1 VDDGLKGISMGKL
14 NIEDMSMENIL
25 SNLRRHLQEGRPL
38 TLYNTYKGI
47 PITYE
52 AEVAMVDPNFIGLI
66 VHPYQTVC
74 IRAERRTY
82 LKGKLLPELLRA
94 YPVSIDH
101 VNHIVLLKD
110 FQIPKSISTDL
121 YNSWV
126 SPTKPIKMEVSSESQ
141 EDFMVEMMEIAVL
154 EENRVRV
161 AFEVAEDVP
170 YDRLDE
176 VSLNFRFEPGG
187 EMILIPGLVN
197 SLTKVRRKDRKRM
210 EVEGQ
215 AIMRDEITILAFIAK
230 REDEIMNQLDKA
242 YKKLRKGKKGKK

>member
-1 VDDGLKGISMGKL
+1 MGKL
-14 NIEDMSMENIL
+14 RIDDITNEKIL
-25 SNLRRHLQEGRPL
+25 DNLRQHLQDQRPL
-38 TLYNTYKGI
+38 TLYNTFQGI

-52 AEVAMVDPNFIGLI
+52 AEVAMVDPNFVGLI

-74 IRAERRTY
+74 IKEERRTY

-101 VNHIVLLKD
+101 VNHIVLLKE

-126 SPTKPIKMEVSSESQ
+126 SPQKTIKIEVSSEIQ
-141 EDFMVEMMEIAVL
+141 EDLVVEMMEIAVL
-154 EENRVRV
+154 EENCVRV
-161 AFEVAEDVP
+161 AFEVGEDVP
-170 YDRLDE
+170 YERLDDIA
-176 VSLNFRFEPGG
+176 LTFRFEHGG
-187 EMILIPGLVN
+187 DLIHIPGFVT
-197 SLTKVRRKDRKRM
+197 SLTKIRRKNRKRM
-210 EVEGQ
+210 EIEGH
-215 AIMRDEITILAFIAK
+215 ATMRDEISILAYIAR

>member
-1 VDDGLKGISMGKL
+1 MGKL
-14 NIEDMSMENIL
+14 NIEDMTNENIL
-25 SNLRRHLQEGRPL
+25 ANLRRHLQEGRPL

-52 AEVAMVDPNFIGLI
+52 AEVAMVNINFVGLI

-74 IRAERRTY
+74 IKEERRTY

-110 FQIPKSISTDL
+110 FQVPKSISMDL

-126 SPTKPIKMEVSSESQ
+126 SPTKSIKMEVSSESQ
-141 EDFMVEMMEIAVL
+141 DDLTVEMMEIAVL

-187 EMILIPGLVN
+187 EMILIPGFAN
-197 SLTKVRRKDRKRM
+197 SLTKVRSKNRKRM

-215 AIMRDEITILAFIAK
+215 ATMRDEITILAYIAK

-242 YKKLRKGKKGKK
+242 YKRLRKGKKKK

>member
-1 VDDGLKGISMGKL
+1 MGKL
-14 NIEDMSMENIL
+14 NIEDMTTEMIFA
-25 SNLRRHLQEGRPL
+25 NLRRHLQEGRPI

-52 AEVAMVDPNFIGLI
+52 AEVAMVNPNFVGLI

-74 IRAERRTY
+74 IKEERRTY

-101 VNHIVLLKD
+101 VNHIVLLKE

-126 SPTKPIKMEVSSESQ
+126 APIKPIKLEVSSETQ
-141 EDFMVEMMEIAVL
+141 EDLNVDMMEIAVL
-154 EENRVRV
+154 EGNRVRA
-161 AFEVAEDVP
+161 AFEVPEDVP

-176 VSLNFRFEPGG
+176 VSLTFRLEEGG
-187 EMILIPGLVN
+187 DLILIPGFVN
-197 SLTKVRRKDRKRM
+197 SLTKIRNKKLKRM

-215 AIMRDEITILAFIAK
+215 AIMRDEITILAYIAK

-242 YKKLRKGKKGKK
+242 YKRLRKGKKGKK

>member
-1 VDDGLKGISMGKL
+1 MGKL
-14 NIEDMSMENIL
+14 KIEEMTTEKIL
-25 SNLRRHLQEGRPL
+25 ANLRRHLQEQRPL

-52 AEVAMVDPNFIGLI
+52 AEVAMVAPNFVGLI

-74 IRAERRTY
+74 IREERRTY
-82 LKGKLLPELLRA
+82 LKGKLLPEMLRA
-94 YPVSIDH
+94 YPVSIDY
-101 VNHIVLLKD
+101 VNHIVLLKE

-126 SPTKPIKMEVSSESQ
+126 SPVKSIKLEVSSETQ
-141 EDFMVEMMEIAVL
+141 EDLNVAMMEIAVL

-161 AFEVAEDVP
+161 AFEVPEDIP
-170 YDRLDE
+170 YDRMDD
-176 VSLNFRFEPGG
+176 VSLTFRFEVGG
-187 EMILIPGLVN
+187 DLILIPGFVN
-197 SLTKVRRKDRKRM
+197 SLTKIRNKELKRM

-215 AIMRDEITILAFIAK
+215 ATMRDEITILAYIAK

-242 YKKLRKGKKGKK
+242 YKKLRKGKKHGKK

>member
-1 VDDGLKGISMGKL
+1 MGKL
-14 NIEDMSMENIL
+14 NIEDMTTEMIFA
-25 SNLRRHLQEGRPL
+25 NLRRHLQEGRPI

-52 AEVAMVDPNFIGLI
+52 AEVAMVNPNFVGLI

-74 IRAERRTY
+74 IKEERRTY

-101 VNHIVLLKD
+101 VNHIVLLKE

-126 SPTKPIKMEVSSESQ
+126 APIKPIKLEASSETQ
-141 EDFMVEMMEIAVL
+141 EDLNVDMMEIAVL
-154 EENRVRV
+154 EGNRVRA
-161 AFEVAEDVP
+161 AFEVPEDVP

-176 VSLNFRFEPGG
+176 VSLTFRLEEGG
-187 EMILIPGLVN
+187 DLILIPGFVN
-197 SLTKVRRKDRKRM
+197 SLTKIRNKKLKRM

-215 AIMRDEITILAFIAK
+215 AIMRDEITILAYIAK

-242 YKKLRKGKKGKK
+242 YKRLRKGKKGKK

>member
-1 VDDGLKGISMGKL
+1 MGKL
-14 NIEDMSMENIL
+14 TIEDMTTENIL
-25 SNLRRHLQEGRPL
+25 ANFRRHLQEQRPL

-52 AEVAMVDPNFIGLI
+52 AEVAMVDPNFVGLI

-74 IRAERRTY
+74 IKEERRTY

-94 YPVSIDH
+94 YPVSIDYT
-101 VNHIVLLKD
+101 NHIVLLKE

-126 SPTKPIKMEVSSESQ
+126 TPSKPIKIEVSSETQ
-141 EDFMVEMMEIAVL
+141 DDLTVAMMEIAVL
-154 EENRVRV
+154 EENCVRV
-161 AFEVAEDVP
+161 AFEVLEDVP
-170 YDRLDE
+170 YERLDDA
-176 VSLNFRFEPGG
+176 SLTFRFEQGG
-187 EMILIPGLVN
+187 DLIYIPGFVN
-197 SLTKVRRKDRKRM
+197 SLTKIRRKDSKRM

-215 AIMRDEITILAFIAK
+215 ATMRDEITILAYIAK

-242 YKKLRKGKKGKK
+242 YKRLRKGKKGKK